1 MLGRRVMHAD
11 SLFGKLNETCR
22 LKYVGVN
29 GRIILKWVLRKQD
42 GMAWTGFIWIRI
54 GISGELL

>member
-1 MLGRRVMHAD
+1 MHAD